1 MNYLFNKWL
10 NKLYKD
16 LIKLDNFQNKNIKF
30 NFKNIKK
37 IYKQDQENLIYNWHI
52 LNKRLSNIEFKFNKL
67 KYSMI

>member
-16 LIKLDNFQNKNIKF
+16 LIKLDNFRNKNIKH
-30 NFKNIKK
+30 NFKNIKI
-37 IYKQDQENLIYNWHI
+37 IYKQDQKNLIYNWHI
-52 LNKRLSNIEFKFNKL
+52 LNKRLSNIKFKFNKL